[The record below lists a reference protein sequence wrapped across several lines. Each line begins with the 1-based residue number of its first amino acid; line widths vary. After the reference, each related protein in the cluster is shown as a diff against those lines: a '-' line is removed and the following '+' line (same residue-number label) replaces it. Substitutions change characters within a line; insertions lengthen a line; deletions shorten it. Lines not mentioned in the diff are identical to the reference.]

1 MIFIILGF
9 VMATGLLTWLSL
21 LVAAILR
28 FGGLDCGPLPIKNC
42 IYMLPIIV
50 ILSIG
55 WYTLFRFSPFGI
67 VVQ

>member
-28 FGGLDCGPLPIKNC
+28 FGGLDIYVTNYFYSRCRMVQYISVVAVRYRGTMKNQR
-42 IYMLPIIV
+42 
-50 ILSIG
+50 
-55 WYTLFRFSPFGI
+55 TD
-67 VVQ
+67 